1 MIDFKTAK
9 NIILEKTTLL
19 NSKTLGIKKL
29 NGRILA
35 QNIRASFPMPRFDNS
50 AMDGFAVR
58 SEDTLGAKKN
68 SPVTL
73 KLVGSVA
80 AGDSG
85 NISIGEGECA
95 LCMTGA
101 PIPKGA
107 DSVVMVEDTD
117 GYGSKTKVKIFNESF
132 PLKHIR
138 KKGEEIQDNELLIKA
153 RSKISPSEIGTIAA
167 YGIKKARVFR
177 KARVS
182 LFATGDELISP
193 GKPIVPGKIYNSN
206 SFVFSELSL
215 RAGAKIVRDEIIKDR
230 PNSLRRFLSNAL
242 KESDIVITSGGV
254 SMGNHDY
261 VRSIFMELGVD
272 EHFWKVAQ
280 KPGKPI
286 FFGSKGETL
295 IFGLPGN
302 PVSSY
307 IGFMEL
313 VWPSLE
319 KMMGNSIGKKI
330 LGVLAKPF
338 PREIDKTRFLFGKV
352 WLEDGKV
359 LCAPSIKVGSHMLS
373 SSLNSNCILHSDPGP
388 NDLQPG
394 DLVKAR
400 ILPWKLIQ

>member
-117 GYGSKTKVKIFNESF
+117 GYGSKTKVKILMNLF
-132 PLKHIR
+132 P
-138 KKGEEIQDNELLIKA
+138 
-153 RSKISPSEIGTIAA
+153 
-167 YGIKKARVFR
+167 
-177 KARVS
+177 
-182 LFATGDELISP
+182 
-193 GKPIVPGKIYNSN
+193 
-206 SFVFSELSL
+206 
-215 RAGAKIVRDEIIKDR
+215 
-230 PNSLRRFLSNAL
+230 
-242 KESDIVITSGGV
+242 
-254 SMGNHDY
+254 
-261 VRSIFMELGVD
+261 
-272 EHFWKVAQ
+272 
-280 KPGKPI
+280 
-286 FFGSKGETL
+286 
-295 IFGLPGN
+295 
-302 PVSSY
+302 
-307 IGFMEL
+307 
-313 VWPSLE
+313 
-319 KMMGNSIGKKI
+319 
-330 LGVLAKPF
+330 
-338 PREIDKTRFLFGKV
+338 
-352 WLEDGKV
+352 
-359 LCAPSIKVGSHMLS
+359 
-373 SSLNSNCILHSDPGP
+373 
-388 NDLQPG
+388 
-394 DLVKAR
+394 
-400 ILPWKLIQ
+400 